1 MNDIENKIVNLIDD
15 FENNYEMY
23 LEESIK
29 REEMISYFKA
39 MQLMISNHRKEV
51 QAYLE
56 GYWKQKDK
64 LYDQANNILSMAINR
79 KDVELAKLAL
89 EYIKLYHKE
98 NPFKDINKN
107 LFF

>member
-1 MNDIENKIVNLIDD
+1 MNDFENKIDNLIGN

-98 NPFKDINKN
+98 NPFKEINKN
-107 LFF
+107 LFL

>member
-1 MNDIENKIVNLIDD
+1 MNDIENKMVNLIDD
-15 FENNYEMY
+15 FENNYEIY

-51 QAYLE
+51 QAYLD

-64 LYDQANNILSMAINR
+64 LYEQANNILSMAINR

-107 LFF
+107 LLF

>member
-1 MNDIENKIVNLIDD
+1 MNDFENKINNLIGN

-51 QAYLE
+51 QAYLD

-64 LYDQANNILSMAINR
+64 LYEQANNILSMAINK
-79 KDVELAKLAL
+79 KDVELARLAL
-89 EYIKLYHKE
+89 EYIELYHKE
-98 NPFKDINKN
+98 NPFKEINKN
-107 LFF
+107 LFL

>member
-1 MNDIENKIVNLIDD
+1 MNDFENKIDNLIGN

-39 MQLMISNHRKEV
+39 MQLMISNHCKEV
-51 QAYLE
+51 QAYLD

-64 LYDQANNILSMAINR
+64 LYEQANNILSMAINR

-107 LFF
+107 LLF

>member
-1 MNDIENKIVNLIDD
+1 MNNIENKIVNLIDD
-15 FENNYEMY
+15 FENNCELY

-29 REEMISYFKA
+29 REKMISYFKA

-51 QAYLE
+51 QAYLDV
-56 GYWKQKDK
+56 YWKQKEK

-98 NPFKDINKN
+98 KPFKDINKN
-107 LFF
+107 LFL